1 MTVGEIAAQGA
12 AKRPAFDVS
21 WHPSL
26 MQYASLYTKAA
37 NLCKNV
43 EPCMLAA
50 ITNRE
55 SGGRNVIQAGTNL
68 TTMLLGD
75 GTRPGVGVCQITA
88 GVDWTDLKSPKFETF
103 ELWDPLSNITVAARF
118 FLQPGLDQFP
128 NDHRAAF
135 DSFNLG
141 GGGVQQEI
149 AHGVDP
155 NALTTG
161 GNYGITVFTDWINFT
176 AVSIGAV
183 VDWTSFNP

>member
-1 MTVGEIAAQGA
+1 MTVQEIAAQGA
-12 AKRPAFDVS
+12 AKRPPFNVT

-37 NLCKNV
+37 NLSKNV

-88 GVDWTDLKSPKFETF
+88 GVDWTDLQSPKFQTF
-103 ELWDPLSNITVAARF
+103 ELWDPLSNITVAALF

-128 NDHRAAF
+128 DNHRAAF

-141 GGGVQQEI
+141 GGGVQQELD
-149 AHGVDP
+149 HGMDKDT
-155 NALTTG
+155 LSTG

-176 AVSIGAV
+176 AVSIGAS
-183 VDWTSFNP
+183 VDWTSFSP